1 MVNNSPIGRKKT
13 NHSYLMKQKN
23 RFYTIS
29 LLFVLILACWLNVSA
44 IAKPLIIT
52 NSATFPPFSFL
63 DDEGNPQGLFID
75 LWNEWARK
83 NNHEIEFLLVDWND
97 SLELVRKGE
106 ADIHAGLFQSETRKS
121 FMDFSGELFQLT
133 TGLFISTNLNIQSID
148 ELKGVEIGVT
158 KGGFEEEYLR
168 SEFKYLHLR
177 LYDNNENLVKS
188 ASSGEIDAF
197 VADYPV
203 GMYYLHRYKAP
214 ENFRILKILYS
225 NTLYSAVQKGDEKL
239 LAQVDNGLQ
248 QIDKDDKERILQ
260 KWIRSEQVLPSWFTP
275 FLAIA
280 GIFIILC
287 GLLLYV
293 YTLRRNKIHLKR
305 LVDQRT
311 NELKKSEAR
320 FRHLVRDLPKIAVQG
335 YDSDR
340 TITYW
345 NRASEILYGYS
356 RKEAMGKKLEDLIV
370 PASMK
375 DPVIS
380 AIHNWYEHDVEI
392 PSSELVLKHKD
403 GSDVAVYSSHVMLST
418 REAGKEM
425 YCVDLDLA
433 DLKEAQEKEQESESF
448 YRQLFEHSSSGV
460 AVYEAVDSGQDFIFK
475 DFNAA
480 GEKIDNI
487 NRDTMLGH
495 RITEIFPGIEEFGL
509 LDVLRQVWQTGE
521 PALHPVSLYKDE
533 KIQGWRENRVYKLP
547 TGEVVSV
554 YDDITKEKQLEEEKH
569 TVEIKLER
577 AQKMEALGLL
587 AGGVAH
593 DLNNI
598 LTGITGYPELM
609 LLQLPD
615 ESDLRKPI
623 KAIKKSGERA
633 AAVVADLL
641 TVARG
646 VASSKTVNNMNT
658 MISEY
663 LDSPECHHLKF
674 QHQHIECLLEL
685 EDDLPNIFC
694 SPVHIKKCVMNL
706 VTNAVEAMDRQ
717 GTLTLSTTSV
727 HPAVQWAKENG
738 LDEKEY
744 VVFTVTDT
752 GKGISGR
759 DIDHIFEP
767 FYTKKVMGR
776 SGTGLGLAVVWNA
789 VEDHKGRIFV
799 KSSDKGTSF
808 QLYFP
813 ISNKEGVEQTA
824 NSQKEELAGNNEH
837 ILVVD
842 DETQLQDIACQML
855 QISGY
860 RVDSVS
866 SGELAIAFIKE
877 NPVDLIVL
885 DMLMEPGINGYQTY
899 KEILRHY
906 PDQKA
911 IIASGFSESDDV
923 KATIKLGANGFI
935 KKPYTMDSL
944 GRAVKVALSS

>member
-1 MVNNSPIGRKKT
+1 
-13 NHSYLMKQKN
+13 
-23 RFYTIS
+23 
-29 LLFVLILACWLNVSA
+29 LNTSA

-63 DDEGNPQGLFID
+63 DDEGKPQGLFID

-133 TGLFISTNLNIQSID
+133 TGLFISTNLNILSID

-158 KGGFEEEYLR
+158 RGGFEEEYLR
-168 SEFKYLHLR
+168 SKFKYLRLR
-177 LYDNNENLVKS
+177 LYDNNKNLIKS

-203 GMYYLHRYKAP
+203 GMYYLHRCNAP
-214 ENFRILKILYS
+214 EKFRIFEILYS
-225 NTLYSAVQKGDEKL
+225 NTLYSAVKKGDKKL
-239 LAQVDNGLQ
+239 LTLVNSGFQ
-248 QIDKDDKERILQ
+248 QIDKNAKERILQ
-260 KWIRSEQVLPSWFTP
+260 KWIRSEQVLPSWLVP

-280 GIFIILC
+280 GAATILC

-293 YTLRRNKIHLKR
+293 YILRRNKIHLKQ
-305 LVDQRT
+305 LVGQRT
-311 NELKKSEAR
+311 NELQKSEER

-340 TITYW
+340 TVIYW

-356 RKEAMGKKLEDLIV
+356 KKEALGKKLEDLIIPTAMKN
-370 PASMK
+370 PA
-375 DPVIS
+375 IS
-380 AIHNWYEHDVEI
+380 AIHNWYERDVAI
-392 PSSELVLKHKD
+392 PSSELILRHKD
-403 GSDVAVYSSHVMLST
+403 GSDIPVYSSHVMLST
-418 REAGKEM
+418 KEGEKEM

-433 DLKEAQEKEQESESF
+433 DLRAAQEKEQESESL
-448 YRQLFEHSSSGV
+448 YRQLFDHSSSGV
-460 AVYEAVDSGQDFIFK
+460 AVYKAVDDGQDFIIK
-475 DFNAA
+475 DFNEA
-480 GEKIDNI
+480 GEAIENI
-487 NRDTMLGH
+487 NRDTVLGH
-495 RITEIFPGIEEFGL
+495 RVTEVFPGIEEIGL
-509 LDVLRQVWQTGE
+509 LDVFRQVWRTGE
-521 PALHPVSLYKDE
+521 PVFHPVSWYKDG

-547 TGEVVSV
+547 TGEVVAV
-554 YDDITKEKQLEEEKH
+554 YDDITQKKQLEEEKQA
-569 TVEIKLER
+569 VEIQLQR

-609 LLQLPD
+609 LLQLAD

-623 KAIKKSGERA
+623 EAIKKSGERA

-646 VASSKTVNNMNT
+646 VASTKTDKNMNT
-658 MISEY
+658 MITEY
-663 LDSPECHHLKF
+663 LDSPECCHLKS
-674 QHQHIECLLEL
+674 QHQHITCNLEL
-685 EDDLPNIFC
+685 EENLPNVSC
-694 SPVHIKKCVMNL
+694 SPVHIKKCIMNL
-706 VTNAVEAMDRQ
+706 VTNAVEAMDTQ
-717 GTLTLSTTSV
+717 GSITLSTTSV
-727 HPAVQWAKENG
+727 RPGAQWAKENG
-738 LDEKEY
+738 LDQKEY
-744 VVFTVTDT
+744 IILSVTDT
-752 GKGISGR
+752 GTGIPKKN
-759 DIDHIFEP
+759 IDHIFEP

-789 VEDHKGRIFV
+789 VEDHHGRIFV
-799 KSSDKGTSF
+799 KSSDKGTCF
-808 QLYFP
+808 QIYFP
-813 ISNKEGVEQTA
+813 ISDKDGIKQTE
-824 NSQKEELAGNNEH
+824 NIQKEDIIGNNEH

-842 DETQLQDIACQML
+842 DESQLQDIASQML
-855 QISGY
+855 QVSGY

-866 SGELAIAFIKE
+866 SGELAIAFIKN

-899 KEILRHY
+899 KKILKLY

-911 IIASGFSESDDV
+911 IIASGFSESEDV